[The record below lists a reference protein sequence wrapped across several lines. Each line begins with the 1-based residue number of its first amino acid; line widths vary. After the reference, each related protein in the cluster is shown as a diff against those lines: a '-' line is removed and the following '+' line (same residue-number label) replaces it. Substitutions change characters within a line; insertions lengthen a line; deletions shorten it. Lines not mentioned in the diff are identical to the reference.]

1 MIDKAALDTAL
12 TRLKAFRSAQQL
24 AALIHEPS
32 GLTAI
37 DLDVAIKE
45 LESSAARR

>member
-1 MIDKAALDTAL
+1 MIDKAALDIAL

-24 AALIHEPS
+24 AALIHEPR
-32 GLTAI
+32 GLTAT

-45 LESSAARR
+45 LENSATLR

>member
-32 GLTAI
+32 GLTAT
-37 DLDVAIKE
+37 DLDVATIAVVI
-45 LESSAARR
+45 LILRC